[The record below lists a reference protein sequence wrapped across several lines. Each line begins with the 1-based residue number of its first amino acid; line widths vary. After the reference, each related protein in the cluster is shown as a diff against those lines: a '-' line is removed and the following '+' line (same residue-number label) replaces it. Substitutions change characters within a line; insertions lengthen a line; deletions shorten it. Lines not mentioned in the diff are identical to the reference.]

1 MPLWRKKKASRREGA
16 GVKKTKKYI
25 HTHNTAGG
33 APHLLFSSDADLAAP
48 YALVEVGQD
57 LSHLLVVLPAFSLV
71 LREKRGR
78 EGKDRATGERCGNEE
93 GEGVRGNHKKHGIGK

>member
-1 MPLWRKKKASRREGA
+1 M
-16 GVKKTKKYI
+16 
-25 HTHNTAGG
+25 
-33 APHLLFSSDADLAAP
+33 
-48 YALVEVGQD
+48 GQD

-93 GEGVRGNHKKHGIGK
+93 GEGVRGNHKKTWNRQVVAWLSISVHQPDYRQKAVSLETRVDIVCFFWVCWFEALKG